1 MGHAG
6 AIISGGKGTADEKL
20 SAMREA
26 GIITVDTPAA
36 MGRTVKEALQ
46 AHNGTGKAAAAKKPA
61 AAKASAAAKPATAAK
76 KSTGTAAKK
85 PAPKKK

>member
-26 GIITVDTPAA
+26 GIITVDSPAA

-46 AHNGTGKAAAAKKPA
+46 GRNGSGKSSAAKKPA
-61 AAKASAAAKPATAAK
+61 AKAAPAKTSTAAK

-85 PAPKKK
+85 AAPKKK